1 MINGEHLALRT
12 FFFNQGKSAK
22 SEHLALNLIQIIVPQ
37 EAETTEGRWLC
48 GDTQQENISQ
58 GWKCI
63 LWAGSPKGQIDP
75 DLWLPRWEML
85 GMGTDSW
92 LDSLIPLTRVFA
104 NHALLLARRM
114 PSSALLVSFL
124 AAYGLKIKPR
134 LGQKASV
141 QVGLLQLQQIPLHN
155 MRASLPKIQQYFMQG
170 SWPLSIGLWN
180 ILQEKVLSLV
190 REN

>member
-1 MINGEHLALRT
+1 
-12 FFFNQGKSAK
+12 
-22 SEHLALNLIQIIVPQ
+22 
-37 EAETTEGRWLC
+37 
-48 GDTQQENISQ
+48 
-58 GWKCI
+58 
-63 LWAGSPKGQIDP
+63 
-75 DLWLPRWEML
+75 ML

-114 PSSALLVSFL
+114 PSSELLVSFL

-134 LGQKASV
+134 LGQKAIV

-170 SWPLSIGLWN
+170 MAIEHWPLKYSSRKGVVPCEGKLTSRKRI
-180 ILQEKVLSLV
+180 KP
-190 REN
+190 